1 MLDIE
6 HVIDSELLSG
16 KKGNVKLIGIRNN
29 KYATAIGSIIY
40 FLNTLKLKG
49 MDYSM
54 MSREDMDDLSSPK
67 SDNDET
73 VLGKVFSYFFG
84 E

>member
-1 MLDIE
+1 
-6 HVIDSELLSG
+6 
-16 KKGNVKLIGIRNN
+16 
-29 KYATAIGSIIY
+29 
-40 FLNTLKLKG
+40 
-49 MDYSM
+49 